1 MSDIPPSDT
10 APTSLVSLRLLSD
23 WNFWRVCRVLLL
35 SLVCAV
41 GLGLA
46 MRVVHGSPTGLVEP
60 TFADADTMGLEGPIS
75 REEVLR
81 PRAPRSPAAL
91 ALALTADRR
100 EAATAA
106 PASIA
111 LGGLPFLPF
120 HAKRGEYVG
129 AVRMGLWP
137 AELRWTS
144 NARYAN
150 PAGFLVVTP
159 ALRAHAVSPHFTVG
173 EFAMREGARGPGGES
188 YVVLQPSLLEKLEL
202 TLAELAAAGV
212 RARDFR
218 ILSGFRAPRYNAG
231 VEGAAPSSRHQYGDA
246 ADLIVDDDGDGRM
259 DDLDGDGRV
268 TRADIYLVAD
278 AFERVERRH
287 RALVG
292 GLGLYDAT
300 GPSGPF
306 LHVDVRGNAARWGS
320 ASRGGGSAE
329 PGPVWG
335 GLRSA
340 SASAATAAAAAVAV
354 RRRGCSANAASA
366 VLCATRD
373 ELANRGGGN

>member
-1 MSDIPPSDT
+1 M
-10 APTSLVSLRLLSD
+10 SD
-23 WNFWRVCRVLLL
+23 WNFWRVCRALLL

-60 TFADADTMGLEGPIS
+60 TLADVDTMGLEGPIA

-91 ALALTADRR
+91 TLTLAANRHDATAG
-100 EAATAA
+100 AIAA
-106 PASIA
+106 PAAIT

-120 HAKRGEYVG
+120 QAKRGEYVG
-129 AVRMGLWP
+129 AVRMGFWP
-137 AELRWTS
+137 AERRWTS
-144 NARYAN
+144 STRYAN

-159 ALRAHAVSPHFTVG
+159 ALRGHAVSPHFTVG
-173 EFAMREGARGPGGES
+173 EFAMHAGARGPDGET
-188 YVVLQPSLLEKLEL
+188 YVVLQPALPEKLEL

-218 ILSGFRAPRYNAG
+218 ILSGFRAPHYNGG

-259 DDLDGDGRV
+259 DDLNGDGRV

-306 LHVDVRGNAARWGS
+306 LHVDVRGSAARWGS
-320 ASRGGGSAE
+320 ASRGGGRAE
-329 PGPVWG
+329 PAPVWSR
-335 GLRSA
+335 LRVATA
-340 SASAATAAAAAVAV
+340 SAGASSAGAV
-354 RRRGCSANAASA
+354 RRPGCSANAASA
-366 VLCATRD
+366 VLCATRE
-373 ELANRGGGN
+373 ELADRGGGN